1 MKCPLCGAWTEVLET
16 RTRKD
21 KTKRRTYQCANMH
34 KFRTVEVYEP
44 EKGVP
49 GTGLNG
55 HTERVR

>member
-1 MKCPLCGAWTEVLET
+1 MLET

-44 EKGVP
+44 EKSVP